1 MGHVLTSFQTRLFQ
15 INKRIRDKFYLRVKS
30 MSNVTN
36 NEDNATEQNNS
47 DLPKI
52 ENGTEKEVPSITK
65 PTTTVY
71 DVEIFFLITFFM
83 FIFFGIQNYLQEAIM
98 NGKLYS
104 SIFMSDISLKFVIP
118 FISIFFLYAMV
129 LIDILTNSTRI

>member
-1 MGHVLTSFQTRLFQ
+1 
-15 INKRIRDKFYLRVKS
+15 